1 MVSSFDKNRE
11 STDDSKNKNSLSSVS
26 SLTQEKMMQT
36 LDWAYENTLNGLP
49 GQKDIND
56 LVQDYLNKYESE
68 VAIRKL
74 ISFQKTKAATSGFLA
89 GLGGVVTLP
98 VAVPANVASVIL
110 IQLRMI
116 AAIAIIRGYNLHS
129 DQVKT
134 FVYATLAGTSVADI
148 SKQTGIVIGTKMLES
163 AIKNVPGKT
172 LTKINQAVG
181 FRLITKFGSKGAINL
196 MKMLPVAG
204 GLFGGG
210 IDLFTTT
217 TIATLATNTFTNE
230 GISLGNGEILEKSN
244 IEGIE

>member
-11 STDDSKNKNSLSSVS
+11 STDDPKNKNSLSSVS

-148 SKQTGIVIGTKMLES
+148 S
-163 AIKNVPGKT
+163 
-172 LTKINQAVG
+172 
-181 FRLITKFGSKGAINL
+181 
-196 MKMLPVAG
+196 
-204 GLFGGG
+204 
-210 IDLFTTT
+210 
-217 TIATLATNTFTNE
+217 
-230 GISLGNGEILEKSN
+230 
-244 IEGIE
+244 

>member
-1 MVSSFDKNRE
+1 MVSSFDQNRE
-11 STDDSKNKNSLSSVS
+11 STDDSKYKNSLSSVS

-129 DQVKT
+129 DQVRT

-172 LTKINQAVG
+172 LNKINQAVG

-196 MKMLPVAG
+196 IKTLPIAG

-210 IDLFTTT
+210 FDFFTTT